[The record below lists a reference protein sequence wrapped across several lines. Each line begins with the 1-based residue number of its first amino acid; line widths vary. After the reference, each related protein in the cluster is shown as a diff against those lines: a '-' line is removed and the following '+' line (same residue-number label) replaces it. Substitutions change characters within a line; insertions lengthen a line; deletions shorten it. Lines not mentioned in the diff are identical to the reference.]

1 MGWILYYFT
10 KVSSITITTSP
21 ETVILTDTR
30 MAEYRGL
37 PPIGSLFNQT
47 VQNVIDGNTP
57 FHVPGSFR
65 VLLECQKFANRVSK
79 TMAACLDETRGV
91 SAHVVRL
98 MEDEF
103 DHIRGLICSER
114 AGM

>member
-1 MGWILYYFT
+1 
-10 KVSSITITTSP
+10 
-21 ETVILTDTR
+21 

-37 PPIGSLFNQT
+37 PPVGSIFNQT

-57 FHVPGSFR
+57 FNVSGSFR

-91 SAHVVRL
+91 SSHLVRHL
-98 MEDEF
+98 EDEF

-114 AGM
+114 AGMIFFERQPNNLTNLSR